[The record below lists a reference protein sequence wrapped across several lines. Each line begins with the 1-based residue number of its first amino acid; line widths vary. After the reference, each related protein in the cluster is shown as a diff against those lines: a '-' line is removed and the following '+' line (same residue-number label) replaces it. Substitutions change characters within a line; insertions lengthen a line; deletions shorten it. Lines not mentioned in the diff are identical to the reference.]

1 MLTYGKSPIFRCILS
16 LDMICRLLQLNIW
29 HGKQIEKIISYIKKG
44 NFDIVC
50 LQEVAA
56 GYFAYR
62 QINTYE
68 RLIHETGM
76 TGQLVPY
83 VSIAGEVVSYVGLA
97 TLFGK
102 RLAMVGNHIVW
113 MKRFEEVEKNEP
125 LDFRRT
131 PRCALAT
138 VVKEN
143 RKRLM
148 VINTHLAWGPTPSDT
163 VYKKNQAEKLY
174 RWITKHTK
182 DPVIL
187 AGDFNL
193 NPHTTIVSK
202 LSQLGVNLVTH
213 NHITNTLNPR
223 LHYAKNLFPS
233 GLPVDYVIAD
243 RRLTIKKFF
252 VEDRVD
258 LSDHYGLVTE
268 FSL

>member
-1 MLTYGKSPIFRCILS
+1 MTI
-16 LDMICRLLQLNIW
+16 RLLQLNIQK
-29 HGKQIEKIISYIKKG
+29 GTRLDEVIRYIRKHD
-44 NFDIVC
+44 FDIVC

-62 QINTYE
+62 QINAYE

-83 VSIAGEVVSYVGLA
+83 VSIAGEVASYVGLA

-113 MKRFEEVEKNEP
+113 MKRFEEVGKNERV
-125 LDFRRT
+125 DFRRT

-148 VINTHLAWGPTPSDT
+148 VINTHLAWGPTPGDT

-174 RWITKHTK
+174 RWITKHTG
-182 DPVIL
+182 DPVVL

-193 NPHTTIVSK
+193 NPHTKIVTK
-202 LSQLGVNLVTH
+202 LGTLGINLTKKYQ
-213 NHITNTLNPR
+213 ITNTLNPR

-233 GLPVDYVIAD
+233 GLPVDYVITD
-243 RRLTIKKFF
+243 RRLTVKKFF
-252 VEDRVD
+252 VEETVD
-258 LSDHYGLVTE
+258 LSDHYGLVVEVFLKKTIPPN
-268 FSL
+268 SY